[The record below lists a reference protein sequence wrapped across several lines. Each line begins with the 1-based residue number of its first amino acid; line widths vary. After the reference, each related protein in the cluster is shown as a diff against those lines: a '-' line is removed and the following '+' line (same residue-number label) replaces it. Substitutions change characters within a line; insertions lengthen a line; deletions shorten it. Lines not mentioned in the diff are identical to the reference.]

1 MTAHAMAEDRQHC
14 MDAGMDD
21 YIGKPVRGEELAA
34 KLVETADRRPQTA
47 AQGSGVRGQ
56 GSGVREHEQQSADAM
71 QDMLYAPFS
80 IPHSPSSIPHSPA
93 EPLDAEIY
101 AEFVSTM
108 GGATSNA
115 LRKVVTFFLRDT
127 TERLD
132 TLRQSLARQ
141 DAALLFQTAHAMKSS
156 SAMMGALHF
165 SALCKQLEAHGRT
178 GNTSGLQPLLTELTA
193 EFARVENALQR
204 HTTAGNA
211 ETCKNK
217 TDVTIDEEM
226 LKHLPQTWLKAMHH
240 TARLGSQ
247 QQAETLI
254 AELAPQHTKL
264 AEQLTWLVEQFRFEQ
279 IVTMLEPLLHEEG

>member
-1 MTAHAMAEDRQHC
+1 ME
-14 MDAGMDD
+14 AGMDD
-21 YIGKPVRGEELAA
+21 YLSKPVRGEELAA
-34 KLVETADRRPQTA
+34 KLVGSADRRPPTA

-108 GGATSNA
+108 GGATSDA
-115 LRKVVTFFLRDT
+115 IRKVVTFFLRDT

-132 TLRQSLARQ
+132 TLQQALARQ

-240 TARLGSQ
+240 TARLGSIE
-247 QQAETLI
+247 QAETLI

-279 IVTMLEPLLHEEG
+279 IVTMLDPLLHEEG